1 MRTIH
6 EVMKEKGNRLES
18 FKSPLSRPWETL
30 VFAVIDTLHNLE
42 KEGFMKTSDIKMQL
56 LPMIAGSRYD
66 SDAIRTA
73 IGMIEKRAMGVSDSF
88 IHRQIDEM
96 LEMLNAVVNTLG

>member
-1 MRTIH
+1 VKTIFQ
-6 EVMKEKGNRLES
+6 VMKEKGDMLNE
-18 FKSPLSRPWETL
+18 FKSPLSSDWETL
-30 VFAVIDTLHNLE
+30 VFKVIDILHNFE
-42 KEGFMKTSDIKMQL
+42 REGCMKTSDIKMQL

-96 LEMLNAVVNTLG
+96 LEMLNAVVDTLG